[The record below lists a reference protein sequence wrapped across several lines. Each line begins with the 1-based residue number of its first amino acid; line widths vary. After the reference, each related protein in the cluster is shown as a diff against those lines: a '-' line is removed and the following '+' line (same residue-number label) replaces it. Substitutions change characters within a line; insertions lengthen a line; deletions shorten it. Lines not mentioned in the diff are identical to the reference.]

1 MNSSILS
8 VSRLTCLISTIIA
21 CCLFQTASKSS
32 VMHLEIADFERT
44 VSNLQSEVKEKEES
58 VSNLQQELEHQKN
71 KCASVEKELGTECMC
86 LSICLLRTE

>member
-1 MNSSILS
+1 
-8 VSRLTCLISTIIA
+8 
-21 CCLFQTASKSS
+21 
-32 VMHLEIADFERT
+32 MHLEIADFERT